1 VSPSERKYPRLH
13 DRQTA
18 LLNENYRLRE
28 CIHNGDWRNN
38 SNELAAMQQT
48 ITDNTQELDELEQV
62 LAQKI
67 DIPLNTVLMFL
78 LVLTIMALV
87 LLRV

>member
-1 VSPSERKYPRLH
+1 M
-13 DRQTA
+13 
-18 LLNENYRLRE
+18 NLR
-28 CIHNGDWRNN
+28 
-38 SNELAAMQQT
+38 QQT